1 MPDRVQK
8 KLEKFDFALLTTRKY
23 RIEYG
28 SCGEQACRLEYSLF
42 TRFVGERKFF
52 DKLTV
57 KPMSSES
64 AVVAVGDAPRGGNP
78 ISSSALSVRKRAPKH
93 LRVFGIPTRVLSLRR
108 VRLTAD
114 SPNQTEG
121 FDPGSERTLA
131 AWLRHASRTDQ

>member
-1 MPDRVQK
+1 M
-8 KLEKFDFALLTTRKY
+8 
-23 RIEYG
+23 
-28 SCGEQACRLEYSLF
+28 F
-42 TRFVGERKFF
+42 TRFVGEHKFF

-64 AVVAVGDAPRGGNP
+64 AAVAAGDAPRDS
-78 ISSSALSVRKRAPKH
+78 IRSLFSALSVRKRAPKR
-93 LRVFGIPTRVLSLRR
+93 LRAFGIPTRVLSLRR
-108 VRLTAD
+108 VRLTAE